1 MENYEK
7 AQTLCEE
14 EIEKQRNQPDLK
26 QLIKLYNF
34 QTNHYLYIGLC
45 YLNMNKLDEAIQ
57 IMEKG
62 Y

>member
-7 AQTLCEE
+7 AEKICEE
-14 EIEKQRNQPDLK
+14 EIEKYRNLSDLK

-45 YLNMNKLDEAIQ
+45 FLNMNKLEEAI
-57 IMEKG
+57 
-62 Y
+62 